1 MAEDDDDVWE
11 SDKDERSEEEIVR
24 GGGARSTSELDREW
38 QARQAQFHTVSSLS
52 LSQTS
57 SQSRFRF
64 RCKSLLILFLVL
76 SALLDS
82 VSVAISS

>member
-52 LSQTS
+52 LSL
-57 SQSRFRF
+57 
-64 RCKSLLILFLVL
+64 SLSVRPPLH
-76 SALLDS
+76 LDS
-82 VSVAISS
+82 FFAANRS

>member
-24 GGGARSTSELDREW
+24 RGGGRSTSELDREW

-52 LSQTS
+52 L
-57 SQSRFRF
+57 RPP
-64 RCKSLLILFLVL
+64 L
-76 SALLDS
+76 SLDS
-82 VSVAISS
+82 VFAANRS

>member
-52 LSQTS
+52 LSL
-57 SQSRFRF
+57 RPP
-64 RCKSLLILFLVL
+64 LN
-76 SALLDS
+76 LDS
-82 VSVAISS
+82 VFAANRS